1 MGVQPWVLYAGITAF
16 FLALADCF
24 IKFAAGRI
32 SNSLG
37 LLLYG
42 ACTFATGLT
51 WVIIDRIRGAS
62 LQAETAAIG
71 YALGVGICFS
81 GVTVGLYATFGAGA
95 PISVASPLVRMGGL
109 VIASIVGVTMLGE
122 PVTLRYGIGVLLI
135 FGGLYLILTR

>member
-1 MGVQPWVLYAGITAF
+1 MSLQPWLLYAGITAI
-16 FLALADCF
+16 FLASADCF

-32 SNSLG
+32 SSSLA

-42 ACTFATGLT
+42 GCTFATGLT
-51 WVIIDRIRGAS
+51 WVIIDRLRGTP
-62 LQAETAAIG
+62 LHAETAAIL
-71 YALGVGICFS
+71 YALAVGICFS

-109 VIASIVGVTMLGE
+109 VIASIVGLTMLGE
-122 PVTLRYGIGVLLI
+122 PLTLRYTIGVLLV